1 MIYELC
7 TKDLQSEI
15 FYYLLYTYNLS
26 IYFVVRIYIFLS
38 YVPKCV
44 SMIFQFS
51 IPETSLS

>member
-7 TKDLQSEI
+7 TKNLQSEI

-51 IPETSLS
+51 IPETLLS